1 MTGLI
6 ILAIIIILII
16 WTLYT
21 YNRFVKLRMDTQSA
35 NNIID
40 VQSQRRYDLIPNLVN
55 TVKGYTDHETEVL
68 ENITQA
74 RASVLKAGNLNDKV
88 QANEN
93 LASNVR
99 TLFNVVGENYPN
111 LKADANFRQL
121 QEELTTTENKMAG
134 ARSGYVASVQ
144 DYNTAIQTFPGN
156 MIAKM
161 FNFKP
166 AEFIKVSDEVKQAPN
181 VKF

>member
-1 MTGLI
+1 MTG
-6 ILAIIIILII
+6 IIILVVVAVLVL
-16 WTLYT
+16 WAALT
-21 YNRFVKLRMDTQSA
+21 YNRFVHLRTDTQSA
-35 NNIID
+35 SNIID

-55 TVKGYTDHETEVL
+55 TVKGYTDHESEVL
-68 ENITQA
+68 ESITNA
-74 RASVLKAGNLNDKV
+74 RASILKAGSLNDKV
-88 QANEN
+88 QANQN

-134 ARSGYVASVQ
+134 ARSGYVASVN
-144 DYNTAIQTFPGN
+144 DYNSAIQTFPGN
-156 MIAKM
+156 IVAKM

-166 AEFIKVSDEVKQAPN
+166 AEYIEIAPEAQN
-181 VKF
+181 APTVKF